1 MFRRIAGYQTQ
12 HAKEHSFERSFVAEK
27 EGFSASPSA
36 CLRSAL
42 RALSA
47 ALPGAGKPSTGRF
60 SGSALRIPLNHST
73 NKSTRADALVC
84 GGEGGIRTL
93 APVTPVYSLSR
104 GAPYSHLGTSPYSI
118 SPFLAEREGFEPPVP
133 FSITGFQD
141 QLHKP
146 LGHLSKICT

>member
-1 MFRRIAGYQTQ
+1 MQKSTLSNALLWRRRRDSPLRLRLAC
-12 HAKEHSFERSFVAEK
+12 APRCAHSRRRF
-27 EGFSASPSA
+27 
-36 CLRSAL
+36 
-42 RALSA
+42 
-47 ALPGAGKPSTGRF
+47 PGAGKPSTGRF
-60 SGSALRIPLNHST
+60 SGSALRIPLNHNT